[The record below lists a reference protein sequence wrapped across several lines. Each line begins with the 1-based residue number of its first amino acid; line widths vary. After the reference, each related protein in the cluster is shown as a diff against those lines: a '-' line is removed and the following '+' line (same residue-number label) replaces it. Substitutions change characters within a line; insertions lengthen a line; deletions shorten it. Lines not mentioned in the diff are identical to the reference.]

1 MSELRVQ
8 KDVEEGRL
16 LASTDPKKKLGLK
29 QYIQKKNLND
39 RMRWIYNL
47 KNMLNKQQD
56 KVVLKDPQEDG
67 VFRDTVNGEMHEFEE
82 HVEI

>member
-1 MSELRVQ
+1 MSELRVY

-56 KVVLKDPQEDG
+56 KVVLKDPPEDG